1 MRTWPYPRC
10 PNEASLGPP
19 RWRALDELP
28 EGLGGCIGLIGCGF
42 GRAGKRSESALPL
55 AAAPRPGAGP
65 PPGRMPEAA
74 VRVVVMAQRPV
85 TVNDI
90 LDGHVV
96 LDLESFD
103 RL

>member
-1 MRTWPYPRC
+1 
-10 PNEASLGPP
+10 
-19 RWRALDELP
+19 
-28 EGLGGCIGLIGCGF
+28 
-42 GRAGKRSESALPL
+42 
-55 AAAPRPGAGP
+55 
-65 PPGRMPEAA
+65 MPEAA